1 MKRAIILTALLGVA
15 GCSFGSEEDRLENAI
30 REELTKQG
38 NVQEVNLTRQDE
50 NTIAGYAMIRE
61 HSGRSGRLNCTAQ
74 RTEGSNF
81 NWRCSPA
88 IDQSVLDEME
98 GQIRTQLA
106 AQGDVREVSLE
117 RAGDD
122 NHMAG
127 YVLIGDGAG
136 GETRVPC
143 SAERTEGANFNWRCG
158 EGEDGAEPAP
168 AGDGGGK

>member
-1 MKRAIILTALLGVA
+1 MNRTVIVMAALLGAA
-15 GCSFGSEEDRLENAI
+15 GCNMASEEDRLENSI
-30 REELTKQG
+30 REELGKQG
-38 NVQEVNLTRQDE
+38 TVQEVNLTRQDE
-50 NTIAGYAMIRE
+50 NNMVGYATIRE

-74 RTEGSNF
+74 RTEGANF

-88 IDQSVLDEME
+88 IDQAVLDEME

-106 AQGDVREVSLE
+106 QQADVAEVSLE

-127 YVLIGDGAG
+127 YVVVREGG

-143 SAERTEGANFNWRCG
+143 TAERTEGANFSWRCG
-158 EGEDGAEPAP
+158 EETETGGA
-168 AGDGGGK
+168 K

>member
-1 MKRAIILTALLGVA
+1 MKRMTIALGALVALA
-15 GCSFGSEEDRLENAI
+15 GCNIGSEEDRLENAI

-50 NTIAGYAMIRE
+50 NTIAGYAMIQE

-88 IDQSVLDEME
+88 IDQAVLDEIE

-106 AQGDVREVSLE
+106 GQADVREVSLE

-127 YVLIGDGAG
+127 YVLVGDGAG
-136 GETRVPC
+136 GEERVPC

-158 EGEDGAEPAP
+158 EDVVAP
-168 AGDGGGK
+168 AGGEDGGGK